1 MGPTKPPESGDFCQR
16 FARAFRALEETIVP
30 KNTLTQSDFVRSLSP
45 SQIAQVLRELPKDTK
60 NMSTKPAID
69 NTAWINEQYR
79 LPMGELETAVF
90 DYIRKKPGAS
100 YNSIVNNMSASKKRW
115 RASVVRSSLYSL
127 LSKGLLKA
135 SAPTDKK
142 SWGIGNDVFQLA

>member
-1 MGPTKPPESGDFCQR
+1 MSEICQSLC
-16 FARAFRALEETIVP
+16 ALEETIVP

-45 SQIAQVLRELPKDTK
+45 SQIAEVLRELPAGDPES
-60 NMSTKPAID
+60 MATKPAID
-69 NTAWINEQYR
+69 NTSWIKRQYSM
-79 LPMGELETAVF
+79 PMGELETAVF

-100 YNSIVNNMSASKKRW
+100 YNSIINNMSASKKRW

-135 SAPTDKK
+135 SAPTNKK
-142 SWGIGNDVFQLA
+142 TWGIGHDVFQLA